1 MPVWLRCFNPDCA
14 NARASPFAEH
24 QGICEKCNDLMTET
38 SWGRPLDPMAGIPRV
53 DPRERL
59 LNWLQG
65 VQQPRGPFTQRRPRN
80 PWGGLGP

>member
-24 QGICEKCNDLMTET
+24 QGICEKCQDLMTET

-65 VQQPRGPFTQRRPRN
+65 IQQPRGPFTQRRPRN
-80 PWGGLGP
+80 PWGGR